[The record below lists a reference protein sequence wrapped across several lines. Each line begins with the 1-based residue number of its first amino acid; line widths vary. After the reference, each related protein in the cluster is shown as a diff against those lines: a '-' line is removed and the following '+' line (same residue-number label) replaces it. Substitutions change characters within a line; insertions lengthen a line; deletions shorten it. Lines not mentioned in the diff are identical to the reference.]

1 MYYRQI
7 GRVEEAE
14 AIERQIKV
22 QEYKIASRASQ
33 FILNAFQGGG
43 SSAPSSGSATNF
55 PAPSAGNFQQQFQQ
69 QQQQQQPQ
77 QYGQQYGANF
87 QQFQQ
92 YHGNGQNSSN
102 NDKNW

>member
-22 QEYKIASRASQ
+22 QEYKIAIRASQ

-69 QQQQQQPQ
+69 QQQQQPQ